1 MRLLSRSLAFDLA
14 LAVLALA
21 GVAVTDGVLRTAA
34 GVALVLAIVW
44 VPWDLVTERRAK
56 RT

>member
-1 MRLLSRSLAFDLA
+1 MRSLSRSLLFDLA

-21 GVAVTDGVLRTAA
+21 GVALTDGVLRTAA
-34 GVALVLAIVW
+34 GFALLMAIVW
-44 VPWDLVTERRAK
+44 VPWDLVTERRAR